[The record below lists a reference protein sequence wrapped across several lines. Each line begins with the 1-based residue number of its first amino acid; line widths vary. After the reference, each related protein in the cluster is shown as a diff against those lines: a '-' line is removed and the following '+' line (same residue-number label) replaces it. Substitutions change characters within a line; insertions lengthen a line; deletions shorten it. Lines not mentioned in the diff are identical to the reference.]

1 MSKFFF
7 LVSGLCII
15 YEEFTEEGQRL
26 VRKGK
31 KREKNQSEIARGTE
45 GLRRSSLVR
54 VFCLGDRDGQ
64 KSVSLARSL
73 ARWLAHWGNIAGLGL
88 ALRGWVRVSISCQ
101 RNF

>member
-26 VRKGK
+26 ARKGK
-31 KREKNQSEIARGTE
+31 KREKNQSEIASGTE

-54 VFCLGDRDGQ
+54 VFGIGDRDGQ
-64 KSVSLARSL
+64 KSVSLA
-73 ARWLAHWGNIAGLGL
+73 HWSNIAGLGIARL
-88 ALRGWVRVSISCQ
+88 G
-101 RNF
+101 